1 MRRNIWIL
9 LCSML
14 FGLGVTGCL
23 MIPRGTQAET
33 AAEPARTVAWWSVM
47 YETPN
52 PERLPVQV
60 RFQWLKGLE

>member
-1 MRRNIWIL
+1 MRRKIWIL
-9 LCSML
+9 LCSLM

-23 MIPRGTQAET
+23 VIPRAVQEERVS
-33 AAEPARTVAWWSVM
+33 EPVRTMAWWSVM

-52 PERLPVQV
+52 PEHLPVQI

>member
-1 MRRNIWIL
+1 MRKNILIL

-23 MIPRGTQAET
+23 LIPRALRAET
-33 AAEPARTVAWWSVM
+33 GPVRTVAWWSVM

-52 PERLPVQV
+52 PEQLPVQI

>member
-1 MRRNIWIL
+1 MRKKVLIL
-9 LCSML
+9 LCSVM

-23 MIPRGTQAET
+23 MIPKALQAET
-33 AAEPARTVAWWSVM
+33 AAEPSRTVAWWSVM

-52 PERLPVQV
+52 PEQLPVRV

>member
-1 MRRNIWIL
+1 MRRKIWIL
-9 LCSML
+9 LCSLM

-23 MIPRGTQAET
+23 VIPHAVQKECVS
-33 AAEPARTVAWWSVM
+33 EPVRTVAWWSVM

-52 PERLPVQV
+52 PEHLPVKI